1 METAVSAAAQGR
13 TMAQPEDRM
22 EEKKPLAVYMRE
34 LGRRIAAEF
43 SVQRDEVALL
53 LLSRDAMLLKFL
65 YPPELS
71 EGSMNAFPVSG
82 SSIAGQVA
90 RSGQG
95 SIVNNVARVRH
106 LSFYEQIRID
116 GRETPQIQKMMTA
129 PVKTKGGKVVGVVQ
143 VSRKGP
149 DSQDPGPNF
158 TMQELRR
165 LEELVQGASGDIE
178 ELMPQ
183 RF

>member
-1 METAVSAAAQGR
+1 
-13 TMAQPEDRM
+13 M
-22 EEKKPLAVYMRE
+22 EEKKPLAVYMRD
-34 LGRRIAAEF
+34 LGKRIAAAF

-71 EGSMNAFPVSG
+71 EGNMNAFPVSG

-90 RSGQG
+90 RSGLG
-95 SIVNNVARVRH
+95 SIVNNAARVRH

-116 GRETPQIQKMMTA
+116 GRETPQIQKMVTA
-129 PVKTKGGKVVGVVQ
+129 PIKNEAGRVIGVVQ
-143 VSRKGP
+143 VSRKGT

-158 TMQELRR
+158 TTQEQHR
-165 LEELVQGASGDIE
+165 LAEMVQGASGDIE
-178 ELMPQ
+178 ERLPG